1 MYVWWRSI
9 FSPFDC
15 VNRFYCCSR
24 IKGSSMLFLYL
35 CCASVRMYRY
45 CFYSFSFSFLC
56 LGVDELMKG
65 AGKDATK
72 LFDDVHAWVN
82 YEQLL
87 CKCFVGPLR
96 TTLTI
101 NLDVSGNSSRAKS
114 INQLASSTTP
124 NGCFKAPFLP
134 ILNTV
139 SNKTPNPNND
149 AQMLSATSSGMGSA
163 TLATVEIVPR
173 FDWIQKTNEL
183 TLVFYTKS
191 LCNPSFLIRNLM
203 DAQSKF
209 EISIQ
214 IEQTMHICQFQLAD
228 HVEFPPIA
236 TKINYDTGKI
246 ECCFRKIVPALW
258 TNFGLL
264 TRQKLTDLSNCT
276 YLYNV
281 VKRVQITHDSY
292 ALALQPIQSLIQILP
307 IGHHISITANVEGNK
322 ERKIKRTPI
331 KIDHKRSSIYPF

>member
-1 MYVWWRSI
+1 
-9 FSPFDC
+9 
-15 VNRFYCCSR
+15 
-24 IKGSSMLFLYL
+24 
-35 CCASVRMYRY
+35 
-45 CFYSFSFSFLC
+45 
-56 LGVDELMKG
+56 MKG

-139 SNKTPNPNND
+139 SIGSNKSPATSPLLSVSSSSFASSAAVKTTTND
-149 AQMLSATSSGMGSA
+149 AQSQSNVDSSLNA
-163 TLATVEIVPR
+163 INVEIVPR

-183 TLVFYTKS
+183 SLVFYTKA
-191 LCNPSFLIRNLM
+191 LCNPALLIRCI
-203 DAQSKF
+203 ATSKL
-209 EISIQ
+209 EICIQ
-214 IEQTMHICQFQLAD
+214 IEQTMHCSQFQLAD
-228 HVEFPPIA
+228 SVDFPPLA
-236 TKINYDTGKI
+236 TKINYETGKI
-246 ECCFRKIVPALW
+246 ECIFRKNVPALW
-258 TNFGLL
+258 TNFGLM
-264 TRQKLTDLSNCT
+264 TRQKFTDLSNCT

-281 VKRVQITHDSY
+281 IERVQITHDSY
-292 ALALQPIQSLIQILP
+292 ALVLQPKHTLIQTLP
-307 IGHHISITANVEGNK
+307 IGHHISVTANVEGK
-322 ERKIKRTPI
+322 PTPI
-331 KIDHKRSSIYPF
+331 SLDTISKTVFFFIFISFEFS

>member
-1 MYVWWRSI
+1 
-9 FSPFDC
+9 
-15 VNRFYCCSR
+15 
-24 IKGSSMLFLYL
+24 MLFFYL
-35 CCASVRMYRY
+35 CCATVRMYRMG
-45 CFYSFSFSFLC
+45 FYHFHFIIFISHFLFLC

-139 SNKTPNPNND
+139 SNKSPNPNND
-149 AQMLSATSSGMGSA
+149 TQSMLADGSDGISLA
-163 TLATVEIVPR
+163 SLATVEIVPR

-191 LCNPSFLIRNLM
+191 LCNPSLLIRNLM
-203 DAQSKF
+203 DVQSKF
-209 EISIQ
+209 EIAIQ

-246 ECCFRKIVPALW
+246 ECIFRKNVPALW

-264 TRQKLTDLSNCT
+264 ERQKLTDLSNCT

-292 ALALQPIQSLIQILP
+292 ALVLQPTKSLIQILP
-307 IGHHISITANVEGNK
+307 IGHHISITANVEGNQRG
-322 ERKIKRTPI
+322 EIT
-331 KIDHKRSSIYPF
+331 